1 MWTLLAS
8 VAVAV
13 QFVALTVGVVLGAVP
28 EDVLYSYGPLG
39 VMTTVLLWFAKGTT
53 DRLVKD
59 RDRANEQ
66 RDAVVDDMLTR
77 VMPTIQ
83 RSLEVLE
90 RRQELDKDI
99 LRTLDDVRR
108 LLE

>member
-1 MWTLLAS
+1 MWALLATT
-8 VAVAV
+8 
-13 QFVALTVGVVLGAVP
+13 ALAIQLTVITVGVVLGAVP

-39 VMTTVLLWFAKGTT
+39 VMTTILLWFAKGTT

-77 VMPTIQ
+77 VMPTLQ
-83 RSLEVLE
+83 RTVDMLE
-90 RRQELDKDI
+90 RRQQLDRDV
-99 LRTLDDVRR
+99 LRTLEDVRR

>member
-1 MWTLLAS
+1 VWALAATTALALQLL
-8 VAVAV
+8 
-13 QFVALTVGVVLGAVP
+13 ALTVAVMFGAVP
-28 EDVLYSYGPLG
+28 DDVLYSYGPLG
-39 VMTTVLLWFAKGTT
+39 VMTTILLWFAKGTT

-83 RSLEVLE
+83 RSAEVLE
-90 RRQELDKDI
+90 RRQQLDQDI
-99 LRTLDDVRR
+99 LRTLEDVRR

>member
-1 MWTLLAS
+1 MWTLAAS
-8 VAVAV
+8 TVIAV
-13 QFVALTVGVVLGAVP
+13 QFVVLVLGVVFGAVP

-39 VMTTVLLWFAKGTT
+39 VMTAILLWFAKGTT
-53 DRLVKD
+53 DRLIKD

-77 VMPTIQ
+77 VMPTLQ
-83 RSLEVLE
+83 RTVDVLE
-90 RRQELDKDI
+90 RRQQLDQDI
-99 LRTLDDVRR
+99 LRALEDVRR